1 MPTRVLTIIWLM
13 RIKLKLAATKTKKNY
28 RRRYNV
34 RNLKFEDKR
43 REFQLKLQN
52 CFELLD
58 PRLGEDG

>member
-1 MPTRVLTIIWLM
+1 M
-13 RIKLKLAATKTKKNY
+13 RIKLKLAATKKKKKNY
-28 RRRYNV
+28 RRGYEV

-58 PRLGEDG
+58 PSLGEDG